1 MIEKILFFL
10 TIVLFSS
17 GQLGRVS
24 FFDQQVNLYLYE
36 IAAFGLL
43 FILMIKCKLNPIKSS
58 FKQFRFLYL
67 FFVWLLF
74 SYIISLPQ
82 YTFFENIVGLLY
94 WLRLAFYFLFLLY
107 LSFHVNKNKSVRSI
121 IKDSLI
127 VFIVLTIITSFTQYF
142 LYPQLRNLIYLGWD
156 EHLYRMFG
164 TFFDTAI
171 AGGIYGLAFLY
182 IYLNKDLFIKKRFI
196 RYLFLGLL
204 LCCILLTYSRTLY
217 LSFGLLMICLLIRN
231 RSISKLI
238 LLIGLFLIL
247 LLIIPKPVGE
257 GVNLVRTTSIISRVS
272 DYDLAFKIWL
282 KNPIFGIGYNRIRYV
297 KERLGLL
304 TVDDYGI
311 NHSAGSFH
319 STFLIVLVTGGVVG
333 FLLFI
338 LSLWQLC
345 QQVPKIVIYVV
356 FFCLLSLS
364 DNVLFHPFILYLLFL
379 IGNS

>member
-10 TIVLFSS
+10 TIVLFSF
-17 GQLGRVS
+17 GQLGRIS
-24 FFDQQVNLYLYE
+24 FFDQQINVYLYE
-36 IAAFGLL
+36 IAVIALL
-43 FILMIKCKLNPIKSS
+43 FILLIKYRLDPVKSS
-58 FKQFRFLYL
+58 FKQFRYIYL

-74 SYIISLPQ
+74 SYIIGAYQ

-171 AGGIYGLAFLY
+171 AGGIYGLTFLY
-182 IYLNKDLFIKKRFI
+182 IYLNKDLFIKKRHI
-196 RYLFLGLL
+196 RYLLLGLL
-204 LCCILLTYSRTLY
+204 FSCIMLTYSRTLY
-217 LSFGLLMICLLIRN
+217 LSFGLLMIYLLIKK

-238 LLIGLFLIL
+238 LLSGIFSIL

-257 GVNLVRTTSIISRVS
+257 GVNLVRTTSIVARVK
-272 DYDLAFKIWL
+272 DYNSAFQIWL
-282 KNPIFGIGYNRIRYV
+282 KNPVIGIGYNRIRYV
-297 KERLGLL
+297 KERLGML

-311 NHSAGSFH
+311 NHAAGSFH
-319 STFLIVLVTGGVVG
+319 STFLIVLVTAGVPG
-333 FLLFI
+333 LMLFA
-338 LSLWQLC
+338 LALWQIC
-345 QQVPKIVIYVV
+345 RQNSKILIYII
-356 FFCLLSLS
+356 FLSLLSLS
-364 DNVLFHPFILYLLFL
+364 DNILFHPFILYLLFL
-379 IGNS
+379 ISNG